1 MILLSGAVLVM
12 AKMAPTS
19 PSGGVFMDM
28 LGWQLAPEMPAKAS
42 KEMAENFIVMVKFGR
57 NFGIR
62 EGIMLEAYV

>member
-42 KEMAENFIVMVKFGR
+42 KEMAENFIVIFGR